1 MISAAVFVVVVAC
14 LTMQLQAAENDPAS
28 SLAHAYSEPAV
39 RVAQSLQ
46 RRQSNQVNFNVI
58 TVANLRCTQQQ
69 IDNIFEGYPSVCNN
83 ALQTTINISSVPPL
97 YRTLCL
103 PQCNQA
109 LVQFFSDCSTE
120 GFFELFFHVCAINS
134 DNNRCYDIFETLLND
149 SFIVNAACPSNR
161 SSCPSTCRDSIL
173 TFRQNSECCVNLYNN
188 SARFPIFPN
197 FSFTADD
204 YSLWAGCS
212 VETPGFCTDSSVN
225 RPGSSGPTSTPG
237 PTSNSVNVNAI
248 TIANLRCTQQQIDN
262 IFEDYPSD
270 CNNALQTTI
279 NISSV
284 QPVYRTL
291 CLPRCNQ
298 ALVQFFSDC
307 STEGFFE
314 LFFHVCAI
322 NSDNNRC
329 YDIFETLLN
338 DSFIVNAACPSN
350 RSSCPSTCR
359 DSILTF
365 RQNSECCVNLYN
377 NSARFPIFPN
387 FSFTADD
394 YSLWAGCS
402 VETPG
407 FCTDSSVNRPGP
419 TSSPT
424 CSGTSSTQKTLSKL
438 FAVGLVLLAV
448 VTMLMP

>member
-14 LTMQLQAAENDPAS
+14 LTMQLQAAEDDPAS
-28 SLAHAYSEPAV
+28 SLAHAYSEPTV

-46 RRQSNQVNFNVI
+46 RRQSNQVNNAII
-58 TVANLRCTQQQ
+58 TIANLRCTQQQ
-69 IDNIFEGYPSVCNN
+69 IDNIFEGYPS
-83 ALQTTINISSVPPL
+83 
-97 YRTLCL
+97 
-103 PQCNQA
+103 
-109 LVQFFSDCSTE
+109 
-120 GFFELFFHVCAINS
+120 
-134 DNNRCYDIFETLLND
+134 
-149 SFIVNAACPSNR
+149 
-161 SSCPSTCRDSIL
+161 
-173 TFRQNSECCVNLYNN
+173 
-188 SARFPIFPN
+188 
-197 FSFTADD
+197 
-204 YSLWAGCS
+204 
-212 VETPGFCTDSSVN
+212 
-225 RPGSSGPTSTPG
+225 
-237 PTSNSVNVNAI
+237 
-248 TIANLRCTQQQIDN
+248 
-262 IFEDYPSD
+262 D

-279 NISSV
+279 NGSSV

-314 LFFHVCAI
+314 LFFHLCAI
-322 NSDNNRC
+322 NSNNNRC
-329 YDIFETLLN
+329 YDVFETLLT

-350 RSSCPSTCR
+350 RSSCLSTCR
-359 DSILTF
+359 DSIVTF

-377 NSARFPIFPN
+377 NSATIPN

-424 CSGTSSTQKTLSKL
+424 CSGTSSTQKTFSKL
-438 FAVGLVLLAV
+438 CAVGLVLLAV
-448 VTMLMP
+448 VTALMP